1 MTLKDYIMEYITY
14 DNGMLYRK
22 GNLIRTKPKGNG
34 YCRLTISID
43 GEKHCLLTHR
53 VIWFLHY
60 GYFLYQNT
68 DHINGIRHDN
78 RIENLRAA
86 TFAQNQYN
94 RLVSKKSKTG
104 IKGVT
109 LHHTGKYYAQIQ
121 NKVNGVRTVIQ
132 DLFNTIEE
140 AAAWVKEQRAQRH
153 GIYVNNG
160 DGGQDHKPTVVRH
173 YNDGRVERR

>member
-1 MTLKDYIMEYITY
+1 MLDHNNRRCVEATMTLKDYIMEYITY

-22 GNLIRTKPKGNG
+22 GNLISTKPCGNG

-43 GEKHCLLTHR
+43 GKEYCLLAHR

-94 RLVSKKSKTG
+94 RLVSKEVKLESK
-104 IKGVT
+104 V
-109 LHHTGKYYAQIQ
+109 
-121 NKVNGVRTVIQ
+121 
-132 DLFNTIEE
+132 
-140 AAAWVKEQRAQRH
+140 
-153 GIYVNNG
+153 
-160 DGGQDHKPTVVRH
+160 
-173 YNDGRVERR
+173 